1 MKFVA
6 IAILALTLSTAVI
19 CPCAGGAFTD
29 LCATCTTPTS
39 NDCATCKAGSGL
51 SGTPPANINCVA
63 CTGDQ
68 VTASDSKL
76 CTSSCLDKEFK
87 DTTAKTC
94 RACSIIVDCI
104 ACSAFDRCTKCGAG
118 KYLQVDMKTCGAGC
132 AAGQTKDDTAGTC
145 RAFGALKFALGAIAL
160 LLALLF

>member
-19 CPCAGGAFTD
+19 CPCAAGVISD
-29 LCATCTTPTS
+29 MCATCTTASS

-51 SGTPPANINCVA
+51 SGSAPANINCVA

-68 VTASDSKL
+68 VTASDLKL
-76 CTSSCLDKEFK
+76 CTSSCLPVEYK
-87 DTTAKTC
+87 DTGAKIC
-94 RACSIIVDCI
+94 KACNIIVDCT
-104 ACSAFDRCTKCGAG
+104 ACSASDRCTKCASG

-145 RAFGALKFALGAIAL
+145 KSFGAIKFALGAIAL